1 MAVSLPDG
9 ATVHIGN
16 SLVAAKNITAI
27 TAANP
32 PVATCTAHG
41 LATGDFIVLTTGW
54 RDCNNRCYK
63 VESVDANSFKI
74 LGIDARNAQQYPVAT
89 GVGSFQKVNGFTQIT
104 QILTASFSGG
114 EQQFANFA
122 FLEDDFEQQIPTHTS
137 ARTAT
142 FSIADDPNLAGYK
155 AAKAASD
162 TAKPMPMRI
171 DLKNGGQ
178 ITYNGYPALN
188 EVPTFE
194 KGNVMAVSLAY
205 ALSAKPVRY

>member
-16 SLVAAKNITAI
+16 ALAAAKKITAI
-27 TAANP
+27 TPANP

-41 LATGDFIVLTTGW
+41 LATGDFIVLQTGW
-54 RDCNNRCYK
+54 SAFNNRCFK
-63 VESVDANSFKI
+63 VESIDANTFKI
-74 LGIDARNAQQYPVAT
+74 LGINASDAKKYVAAV
-89 GVGSFQKVNGFTQIT
+89 GVGEFEKVNGFTQIT
-104 QILTASFSGG
+104 QILTAQFSGG
-114 EQQFANFA
+114 EQQYANFS

-155 AAKAASD
+155 AAKSASD
-162 TAKPMPMRI
+162 STKTMPMRI
-171 DLKNGGQ
+171 DLKNGNQ
-178 ITYNGYPALN
+178 ILYNGYPVLN

-194 KGNVMAVSLAY
+194 KGNVMAVSLSY

>member
-16 SLVAAKNITAI
+16 GLVAAKNFTAI

-41 LATGDFIVLTTGW
+41 LATGDFVVLTTGW
-54 RDCNNRCYK
+54 SDFNNRCYK

-89 GVGSFQKVNGFTQIT
+89 GIGSFQRVSGFTQIT
-104 QILTASFSGG
+104 QILTASFAGG
-114 EQQFANFA
+114 EQQYANFA

-142 FSIADDPNLAGYK
+142 FSIADDPNLPGYK

-162 TAKPMPMRI
+162 TANTMPMRI